1 MATCSDNGFV
11 AITEEMTLEALQTYL
26 SLRNKSSKG
35 DFETVVNSLVLFFL
49 STKIFWST
57 WNSSMNIL
65 LTFFIYETIASIA

>member
-49 STKIFWST
+49 STKIF
-57 WNSSMNIL
+57 
-65 LTFFIYETIASIA
+65 